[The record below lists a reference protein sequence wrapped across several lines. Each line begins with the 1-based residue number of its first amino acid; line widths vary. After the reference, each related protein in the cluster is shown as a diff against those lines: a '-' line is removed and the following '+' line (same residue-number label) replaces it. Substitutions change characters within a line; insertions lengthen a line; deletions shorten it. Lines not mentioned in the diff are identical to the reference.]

1 MTDDLGAVGTNDAQ
15 VATTVSQQQ
24 AASEVGTREAVRSLA
39 ATLSPDMETTAHLIK
54 GVVTAVNLHA
64 IPRTLSAQL
73 EGDTT
78 TTVDDIGFIHSY
90 TPVVGDTVQII
101 KQGSS
106 VLAIG
111 QTSIAASTPAQDGWI
126 APTLASGVTTNAFD
140 PVRYRVIVDNGARKI
155 QLRGGVN
162 LNASQT
168 VLWTMPTEIRPVVN
182 MTPLL
187 CARDELGGSNTVSMS
202 PQANGNMLLSAVTT
216 GVKPVSVVTTLTVSG
231 ALPDS
236 ITDSAT
242 VNIGH
247 DHDWLNTDPNS
258 GNPDAYRQN
267 GIAGPDH
274 ITGTGHTHGMGHDHD
289 LTNPV
294 GAVLHPDWVSFNG
307 VEYFL

>member
-1 MTDDLGAVGTNDAQ
+1 MTDDLGAVGTNAAQ

-39 ATLSPDMETTAHLIK
+39 ATLSPDAITTAHLIK

-106 VLAIG
+106 ILAIG

-182 MTPLL
+182 MTPLV
-187 CARDELGGSNTVSMS
+187 CGRDDFGGATTVLMS
-202 PQANGNMLLSAVTT
+202 PQSNGNMLLSGVTT
-216 GVKPVSVVTTLTVSG
+216 APADSGVTGTS
-231 ALPDS
+231 S
-236 ITDSAT
+236 IGVT
-242 VNIGH
+242 VNSTAF
-247 DHDWLNTDPNS
+247 NTSN
-258 GNPDAYRQN
+258 
-267 GIAGPDH
+267 H
-274 ITGTGHTHGMGHDHD
+274 TGHTHWLSDWLGGPPRDFTPDGGNGAHSHTVGAHGHGMAHTHPGHGHD
-289 LTNPV
+289 
-294 GAVLHPDWVSFNG
+294 VLHPDWVSFNG